1 MPLPPV
7 PRFEGCAAPSA
18 PSVLLV
24 DDEIAV
30 RGAMRRYFTR
40 HGWTVIEAE
49 DGASARGL
57 LDPRVGRA
65 FDLVIC
71 DLRMPHFSGFEL
83 YHWLSNHRP
92 DTLPRLVFS
101 SGDVESP
108 ESSVFLSEAQR
119 PVLPKPF
126 ELAQLRRV
134 VDEVRGSVQAA

>member
-1 MPLPPV
+1 MQSLPA
-7 PRFEGCAAPSA
+7 PRFADCPASSA
-18 PSVLLV
+18 PSVLVV

-30 RGAMRRYFTR
+30 RGAMRRYFAR
-40 HGWTVIEAE
+40 HGWTVSEAE
-49 DGASARGL
+49 DGASARRL
-57 LDPRVGRA
+57 LDPSVGRV

-71 DLRMPHFSGFEL
+71 DLRMPNLSGFEL

-92 DTLPRLVFS
+92 DTLTRLVFS

-108 ESSVFLSEAQR
+108 ESSAFLSEAQR

-134 VDEVRGSVQAA
+134 IDEVRGSVQAA